1 MAGGKRLAALDRA
14 VGNGDRGGLL
24 CAEVS
29 GAEFN
34 HFACAH
40 VKDALLFKRSE
51 KAHGKPDGRCGKA
64 HRIGAD
70 GGVRTD
76 VFGGCEC
83 FLKEVIEHE
92 PEGFVFPGGC
102 NGLFKLSHDLGF
114 TEHHGVN
121 AADHAE
127 NVAGGIALRVA
138 VKVRLKLRKRHR
150 FGFGNKVR
158 ERLSGL
164 FCVFCS
170 AVDFGAVAGR
180 KNHRFGQS
188 ALTAAGEPVAQRMKA
203 GPDFIG
209 AERNAFTHRKRC
221 CGVIQAKT
229 KQLHECSSVFCLR
242 RLGFRQAKLY
252 RFFHGAGIIR
262 AETFGKT

>member
-1 MAGGKRLAALDRA
+1 M
-14 VGNGDRGGLL
+14 
-24 CAEVS
+24 
-29 GAEFN
+29 
-34 HFACAH
+34 
-40 VKDALLFKRSE
+40 
-51 KAHGKPDGRCGKA
+51 
-64 HRIGAD
+64 
-70 GGVRTD
+70 RTD

-121 AADHAE
+121 AAAHAE

-138 VKVRLKLRKRHR
+138 VKVRLKLRKRYH

-229 KQLHECSSVFCLR
+229 KQLHECSSAFCLR
-242 RLGFRQAKLY
+242 RLGFRQAKLLS
-252 RFFHGAGIIR
+252 FFPWSRDYTSGNIWKNLRNALR
-262 AETFGKT
+262 MLSFRMPYAKAESRRLSDPVQESGGKNVFCGPCKTV